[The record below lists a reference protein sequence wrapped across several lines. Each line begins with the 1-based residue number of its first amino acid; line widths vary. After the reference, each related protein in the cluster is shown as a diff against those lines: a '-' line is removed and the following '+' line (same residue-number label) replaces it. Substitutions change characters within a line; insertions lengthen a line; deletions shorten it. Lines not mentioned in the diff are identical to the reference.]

1 MTFTS
6 LEQLAVD
13 ASFAVWGKGATYLPP
28 GGGVSI
34 PCTVIRDLR
43 DREMNGLNGRPFLQ
57 RMLIEVRSSDIAAP
71 AKGGTFIVDG
81 SSFSIESDPESGD
94 PERLVW
100 RCTVRP

>member
-1 MTFTS
+1 MTFTN

-13 ASFAVWGKGATYLPP
+13 ASFAAWGKGATYLSP
-28 GGGVSI
+28 GGGISI

-43 DREMNGLNGRPFLQ
+43 DREMNGLTGRPFLQ
-57 RMLIEVRSSDIAAP
+57 RMLIEVRSSEVAAP

-81 SSFSIESDPESGD
+81 SSFSIEGDPESGD